1 MIGEPTRSRRAE
13 YSLRDQNLRRERG
26 QESEDTSIYKQS
38 YTTKECFSRKRKRRG
53 RAGRRAA
60 QRQASIDRDRARNK
74 ELIIATHN
82 VRIVAVEGKHG
93 VDRAAEVLDVYQK
106 MNYDMVDSQK
116 PRRSG
121 QFVLVQDECV
131 MYCSGESGDDGEGK
145 KDQGPVQRLGAG
157 GDITYLS
164 PYWEGTAR
172 K

>member
-26 QESEDTSIYKQS
+26 QESEDTSICKQS
-38 YTTKECFSRKRKRRG
+38 YKTKECFSRKRKRRG
-53 RAGRRAA
+53 RAGRCAA
-60 QRQASIDRDRARNK
+60 QRQASNDRDRARNK

-106 MNYDMVDSQK
+106 INYDMIDS
-116 PRRSG
+116 
-121 QFVLVQDECV
+121 QFVLVQDACV
-131 MYCSGESGDDGEGK
+131 MYWSGESGDDGEGK

-164 PYWEGTAR
+164 PYWEGTAQ